1 MGYCISGRGTFQC
14 FSGLNSGYVVTLS
27 ENMSNGTGKWLSSTG
42 KGVSEIGALCVQLGE
57 LANSGSFIER
67 HALFPLKDK
76 TSFDFYKK
84 QTAAFWTVEELD
96 FSGDVDHYTALSPEI
111 RDFLDSILAFF
122 TVVDGL
128 VIEGIFMPLYMEAKS
143 MEERMNY
150 QSQLMIETVHAEA
163 YNKMLNA
170 LIPANRRKEVIGRV
184 ESMKSI
190 KTKDEWIESYTESN
204 LSKSHILLAFSCA
217 EGIFLMSPIGMIYY
231 FRKGGKFPGMTFTNE
246 QISKDECLH
255 NDYGEVKYVEEGRIS
270 DKEAHTIVQEAV
282 ELECITIDEF
292 LPKAKEGLN
301 PEDLK
306 TFVKHLGNRKLTR
319 CGHPTL
325 WDVNV
330 SSLPTWLK
338 DVSMVQKTNFHE
350 LNVGNYAKHSKEE
363 GKGVSGAIATFATLD
378 F

>member
-1 MGYCISGRGTFQC
+1 
-14 FSGLNSGYVVTLS
+14 
-27 ENMSNGTGKWLSSTG
+27 MSNGAGKWMSSTG
-42 KGVSEIGALCVQLGE
+42 NGVSKIGALCVQLEE
-57 LANSGSFIER
+57 LANSGSLIER

-96 FSGDVDHYTALSPEI
+96 FSDDVDHYTALSPEI

-128 VIEGIFMPLYMEAKS
+128 VIEGIFLRLYMEAKS
-143 MEERMNY
+143 MEERMYY

-163 YNKMLNA
+163 YNKMLDA
-170 LIPANRRKEVIGRV
+170 LVPLNRRKDVIGRV

-190 KTKDEWIESYTESN
+190 KTKDEWIESYTKSN

-231 FRKGGKFPGMTFTNE
+231 FRKGGKFPGMIFTNE

-255 NDYGEVKYVEEGRIS
+255 NDYGEVKYVEEGRIPNE
-270 DKEAHTIVQEAV
+270 DAHAIVREAV
-282 ELECITIDEF
+282 ELELLTIDEF
-292 LPKAKEGLN
+292 LPKAKEGLD
-301 PEDLK
+301 PKDLK
-306 TFVKHLGNRKLTR
+306 NFVKHLGNRKLAR
-319 CGHPTL
+319 CGHSTL
-325 WDVNV
+325 WDVDI
-330 SSLPTWLK
+330 STLPSWLK
-338 DVSMVQKTNFHE
+338 DVSMVQKTSFHE
-350 LNVGNYAKHSKEE
+350 LNVGNYVKHSKEE
-363 GKGVSGAIATFATLD
+363 GKGVSGAIASFTDLD